1 MSTEQQHNLTALFI
15 DNNRHT
21 YNIQLI
27 RVEQTYKR
35 MGVDTLALE
44 FLEKTDTSLPYQS
57 CNSHITGML
66 LAMDCIVT
74 DGGLTL

>member
-1 MSTEQQHNLTALFI
+1 MNNNNNLTALFI

-35 MGVDTLALE
+35 MVADCFGTGIPGKNWY
-44 FLEKTDTSLPYQS
+44 FFSLS
-57 CNSHITGML
+57 KL
-66 LAMDCIVT
+66 
-74 DGGLTL
+74 

>member
-1 MSTEQQHNLTALFI
+1 MNNNNNLTALFI

-35 MGVDTLALE
+35 MGVYCFGTGIP
-44 FLEKTDTSLPYQS
+44 EKTDTSLPYQS
-57 CNSHITGML
+57 CNSHVTGML
-66 LAMDCIVT
+66 LAMDCTVT